1 MKTLI
6 ATTLLLLS
14 FQTLACP
21 TITGT
26 FYDPEDEM
34 NTTITQEGCKSTT
47 WTDDEGTTTLIADG
61 VERVLESDGEM
72 TAFAKVSFTKDELVI
87 DIRMDW
93 GGNNDYDLPVRWL
106 TSYRIDKF
114 NNMEEKIIPFKEDGT
129 QQGTD
134 YVTFRRI
141 N

>member
-6 ATTLLLLS
+6 TSALIFIS
-14 FQTLACP
+14 FNTFACP

-26 FYDPEDEM
+26 FYDPEAEM
-34 NTTITQEGCKSTT
+34 NKTITQQGCVSST
-47 WTDDEGTTTLIADG
+47 WTDEEGITTLLADG

-72 TAFAKVSFTKDELVI
+72 TAFAKVIFIKDELVI

-93 GGNNDYDLPVRWL
+93 GENNDYDLPVRWL
-106 TSYRIDKF
+106 TSYRIDKY
-114 NNMEEKIIPFKEDGT
+114 NNMIEKIIPFKQDGSVM
-129 QQGTD
+129 GTE

-141 N
+141 K